1 MTRYP
6 AILVFSLAL
15 CGCNQGEAPRD
26 DGVCW
31 QAHAAGAAP
40 VRYTAL
46 SRAVG
51 SLEDCA
57 VLLEAARLEG
67 QPDTNGAY
75 QGFYLFIDPDE
86 MTSGTRLDGFRYP
99 VLQPPQRAE
108 IDRELRRIMAQHGGK
123 IPADADLSLV
133 RQ

>member
-1 MTRYP
+1 MIRLS
-6 AILVFSLAL
+6 AIALVCLAL
-15 CGCNQGEAPRD
+15 CGCNQGEAPRE

-31 QAHAAGAAP
+31 QAHAVKGAPTRFSVLA
-40 VRYTAL
+40 RGI
-46 SRAVG
+46 G

-67 QPDTNGAY
+67 QTETNGAY
-75 QGFYLFIDPDE
+75 QGFFLFIDADQ
-86 MTSGTRLDGFRYP
+86 MTSATRLKGFRYP

-108 IDRELRRIMAQHGGK
+108 VDRDLRKLIAEHGGAL
-123 IPADADLSLV
+123 PADEDLSVV

>member
-1 MTRYP
+1 MIRLS
-6 AILVFSLAL
+6 AIALVCLAL
-15 CGCNQGEAPRD
+15 AGCNEGQAPKE

-31 QAHAAGAAP
+31 QAHAGAAGK
-40 VRYTAL
+40 VSYSAL
-46 SRAVG
+46 ARGVA

-67 QPDTNGAY
+67 QTETNGAY
-75 QGFYLFIDPDE
+75 QGFFLFIDAGQ
-86 MTSGTRLDGFRYP
+86 MTSATRREGFRYP

-108 IDRELRRIMAQHGGK
+108 VDKDLRKLIAEHNGK
-123 IPADADLSLV
+123 LPSDADLSIV